1 VTGTVERDLSVA
13 PDDASIRERL
23 VASFRTEAQP
33 RCERLLATLGA
44 DDPLSQGQLA
54 EAIAD
59 AKLIRGSAA
68 VAELSGIAAAAGHAE
83 RILKALYG
91 RRLAWTSSLR
101 ETLRAAAA
109 DLLDLLEA
117 ASPEDGERRARAIA
131 SDLARY
137 DAAAKKPQPDLIIPI
152 ARLFHSDSGPHILYV
167 PATPQTD
174 FEQQLRALA
183 ARGASGGVIRTPP
196 PVTRHDGSRTAAA
209 RGRRTPTAPR
219 GTELHALL
227 GESVSR
233 LSATFD
239 GTPETPVPIEQ
250 LLYSKQAALER
261 ARELA
266 RVIRIRGPENSRDL
280 LPELIDLLDLAAAR

>member
-1 VTGTVERDLSVA
+1 MTGTVERDLSVA
-13 PDDASIRERL
+13 PDEASIRERL
-23 VASFRTEAQP
+23 IASFRTEAHP
-33 RCERLLATLGA
+33 RCERLLATLGN

-59 AKLIRGSAA
+59 AKRIRGSAG
-68 VAELSGIAAAAGHAE
+68 VAELSGIAATAGHAE

-109 DLLDLLEA
+109 DLLDLIEQS
-117 ASPEDGERRARAIA
+117 SPDDGERRARVIA
-131 SDLARY
+131 ADLARY
-137 DAAAKKPQPDLIIPI
+137 DAAARKPQSDLIVPI

-167 PATPQTD
+167 PATPQTE
-174 FEQQLRALA
+174 FEQQLRTLA
-183 ARGASGGVIRTPP
+183 ARGAPGGMVRTPP
-196 PVTRHDGSRTAAA
+196 PAARHDTPKAGPT

-239 GTPETPVPIEQ
+239 GTSVAPVPIEQ

-266 RVIRIRGPENSRDL
+266 RVIRIRGPESSRDL